1 MSRVAIRNVILILVL
16 LVILVGLF
24 LLLRPSSQ
32 DSATTSSTTAE
43 STSAEAQQ
51 NNFNLAIQGN
61 TMTPDEVSVTEGD
74 HVNLQITSDHP
85 IEFHLHGYDLETE
98 VAPDEPAELAFDATI
113 TGRFAIEDHNT
124 ETELGV
130 LLVQP
135 S

>member
-16 LVILVGLF
+16 LVILVVLF
-24 LLLRPSSQ
+24 LLLRPSSTQ
-32 DSATTSSTTAE
+32 DSSTTSE
-43 STSAEAQQ
+43 STSAEPQQ
-51 NNFNLAIQGN
+51 NNFNLAITGE
-61 TMTPDEVSVTEGD
+61 TMTPDAITVSEGEQ
-74 HVNLQITSDHP
+74 VNLQITSDHP
-85 IEFHLHGYDLETE
+85 AEFHLHGYDLETE
-98 VAPDEPAELAFDATI
+98 VEPGEPAELAFDATI